1 MMKTICVFNQKGGV
15 GKTTTT
21 VNLSTALS
29 DKEKKVLMVDMDPQ
43 ANATTGVGI
52 EKNDL
57 EKTIYDLFFYEKED
71 EFKNGDF
78 LIKSEEHN
86 NLDILPSNSLL
97 SGLEVE
103 LVGFENRELI
113 LKEILERFEK
123 DYDFII
129 IDCPPS
135 LGLLSI
141 NSLVASDSVLIPIQ
155 SEYYA
160 LEGVGQLIKTYD
172 MVKDNLNKNLE
183 IEGVLLTMTDM
194 RNNLSIEVIEEVKAY
209 FKSKV
214 FSTMIPRNI
223 KLAEAPGFGKSILD
237 YEKKAKGS
245 IAYKRL
251 ADEIIENNKNFK
263 RKVDI
268 KNEEDELDLNFFDKD
283 ENLKEDDKME
293 IDNEK

>member
-1 MMKTICVFNQKGGV
+1 MKTICVFNQKGGV